1 MARYESMTDPK
12 AKKSKGVT
20 LHFQRGKTQTSFKPA
35 DVRTGDPAYGKESA
49 SKPTPDFVKKAQN
62 AGVDVVHKDGLS
74 YRAGH
79 STTTKEADTHSTK
92 IHDTPSIPQRAKG
105 KYETMKTQQST
116 AAIRQKS
123 SPGPK
128 RRLPRVDWLKGKN
141 KKTESGH

>member
-1 MARYESMTDPK
+1 MARYETMTDPN

-20 LHFQRGKTQTSFKPA
+20 LHFQRGKSKTEFKPA
-35 DVRTGDPAYGKESA
+35 DVRTGDKDYGPES
-49 SKPTPDFVKKAQN
+49 STKPTPEFVKKAQS
-62 AGVDVVHKDGLS
+62 AGVDVVHKGGLS

-79 STTTKEADTHSTK
+79 STTTTTPDTHTTK
-92 IHDTPSIPQRAKG
+92 IHDTPSIPKRAKG
-105 KYETMKTQQST
+105 KYETMQTQQST

-141 KKTESGH
+141 KKTEAGH